1 MLHGSR
7 VSSSFFIYVVNKSM
21 DVYKRLPLS
30 LHNRSKRGRKKNRSP
45 RERQPGTALYCV
57 RTRRLSSC
65 SLGRF
70 MSVHLRILPISIHQQ
85 PLFPAMDFCPASTC
99 ICLHVLHIFA
109 YRISRVRVTL
119 LSIHEAQ
126 LPSRRRF
133 AGAKAPARKRPY
145 SNRGSSLPPG
155 PASLA
160 VARVPPTTPGS
171 TDNPFDRTNRRE
183 LGRSTFVDA
192 VTHRLCIAAAF
203 HVKLTCPMR
212 ARSQPKCMQNHECQ
226 VGMSLAAAGSLEI
239 AADQARSWKN
249 K

>member
-1 MLHGSR
+1 
-7 VSSSFFIYVVNKSM
+7 
-21 DVYKRLPLS
+21 
-30 LHNRSKRGRKKNRSP
+30 
-45 RERQPGTALYCV
+45 
-57 RTRRLSSC
+57 
-65 SLGRF
+65 
-70 MSVHLRILPISIHQQ
+70 MSICCPSASTKQ
-85 PLFPAMDFCPASTC
+85 PLFPAMDFCPASAC

-109 YRISRVRVTL
+109 YRISRVRVTP

-133 AGAKAPARKRPY
+133 AGAKAPVRKRLF

-160 VARVPPTTPGS
+160 VAESPPPPTTPGS

-239 AADQARSWKN
+239 AAAQARSWK
-249 K
+249 KQ

>member
-30 LHNRSKRGRKKNRSP
+30 IHNRSKGGRKKNRSP
-45 RERQPGTALYCV
+45 RAKTDLVRAVSLLLLAGT
-57 RTRRLSSC
+57 
-65 SLGRF
+65 F
-70 MSVHLRILPISIHQQ
+70 HEHLLPISIHQQ

-160 VARVPPTTPGS
+160 VAESPTTPGS

-203 HVKLTCPMR
+203 HVKLTCPIS

-226 VGMSLAAAGSLEI
+226 VGMSLAVAGSLEI
-239 AADQARSWKN
+239 AAGQAQSWKN